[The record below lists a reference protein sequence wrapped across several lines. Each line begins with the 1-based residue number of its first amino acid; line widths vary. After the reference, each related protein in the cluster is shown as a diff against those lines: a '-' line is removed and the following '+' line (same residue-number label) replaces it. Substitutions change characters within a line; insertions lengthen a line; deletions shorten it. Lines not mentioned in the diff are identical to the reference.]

1 MKRTIV
7 YPILTLA
14 LLLALGT
21 EAYHQLEGW
30 SRLDALYFST
40 VTLTTIGYGD
50 LAPKTDAGKLFTV
63 GFVLVGVSV
72 FLYILIQLGTHMVQ
86 ERIDRTYDKMY
97 DKIYVKLPIRPI
109 RFKDEAK

>member
-1 MKRTIV
+1 MERSIV
-7 YPILTLA
+7 YPILTLL

-50 LAPKTDAGKLFTV
+50 ISPKTDGGKLFTV
-63 GFVLVGVSV
+63 AFVLVGVAA
-72 FLYILIQLGTHMVQ
+72 FLFILVRLG
-86 ERIDRTYDKMY
+86 ERIVQNRIERAYDRMY
-97 DKIYVKLPIRPI
+97 DDIYIKLPIKPI
-109 RFKDEAK
+109 KFRDEKS